1 MIPDGVKA
9 EIGKLRE
16 LIRHHNRLYYT
27 EDRTEISDGEYD
39 ALMRRLIELESGWPE
54 SASEDSPTRRVG
66 AEPLSRF
73 PSILWDPPM
82 LSLDNVFSVEE
93 FTEFDSRVRHELR
106 LLNDP
111 VYSVEPKLDGL
122 AVAIIY
128 RNGVLK
134 RAGTRGDGSDGED
147 VTPNIRTLRSIPLKL
162 GPGSPAD
169 LVVRGEVIFRKSDF
183 DKMNRERESSG
194 KDQFVNPRNAASGSL
209 RQLDSRITASRPLS
223 FIAYGTA
230 LWPEGVASQ
239 HSLFNYLDRLGIPV
253 NPHNTVCRGIAEV
266 ENAYHR
272 LEKHRN
278 ELPWE
283 IDGVV
288 IKVDEASLQSEMGT
302 LSRFPRWA
310 AAWKFRA
317 EEAVTKLIDI
327 DIQVGRTGK
336 LTPVAKLEPV
346 FVGGV
351 TVSSATLHNEDEL
364 QRKDARPGDTVVVR
378 RAGDVIPEVVR
389 SLGNSDGERRKRFE
403 FPRICPVCGG
413 PVAREEDASAHRCMN
428 PSCPARL
435 RESLFHWGARD
446 ALDIEG
452 LGGKLAEQLVE
463 QDMVKDVADLYSLTR
478 LQIVSM
484 DRMGE
489 KSADNLLSEL
499 ERSLSTNLQ
508 KFIAGL
514 GIPGIGRAVSGLL
527 AGRYSDLQELMDA
540 PAEEF
545 LATPGIGPVL
555 ADNLYRFFHEKIT
568 RDVVNRLVSAGFS
581 PQGSGTDDGSKPLLG
596 LTVVFTGGISISR
609 SDARIM
615 AEKAGAKV
623 TGSVSERTDI
633 VVAGTGAGEKLQK
646 ARKLGLEILSE
657 DEFLKRIELTGTEGE
672 NTLRP

>member
-1 MIPDGVKA
+1 MIPENVRSEVDN
-9 EIGKLRE
+9 LRE
-16 LIRHHNRLYYT
+16 RIRHHNRLYYT
-27 EDRTEISDGEYD
+27 EDRIEISDGEYD
-39 ALMRRLIELESGWPE
+39 ALMRRLIELESRWPGL
-54 SASEDSPTRRVG
+54 ASEDSPTLRVG
-66 AEPLSRF
+66 SQPLPRF

-82 LSLDNVFSVEE
+82 LSLDNVFSAEE
-93 FTEFDSRVRHELR
+93 FAEFDRRVRQELN
-106 LLNDP
+106 LENDP

-128 RNGVLK
+128 ENGVLQ
-134 RAGTRGDGSDGED
+134 RAGTRGDGSAGED
-147 VTPNIRTLRSIPLKL
+147 VTPNVRTLRSIPLKL
-162 GPGSPAD
+162 TSTSPVD
-169 LVVRGEVIFRKSDF
+169 LVVRGEVIFRKNDF
-183 DKMNRERESSG
+183 EKMNRERESNG
-194 KDQFVNPRNAASGSL
+194 QDTFVNPRNAASGSL
-209 RQLDSRITASRPLS
+209 RQLDSRITSSRPLS

-230 LWPEGVASQ
+230 HWPAGISSQ
-239 HSLFNYLDRLGIPV
+239 SSLFNYLEGLGIPV
-253 NPHNTVCRGIAEV
+253 NPHNIVCRGVDEV
-266 ENAYHR
+266 ESAYHT
-272 LEKHRN
+272 LEQKRD
-278 ELPWE
+278 EFSWE

-288 IKVDEASLQSEMGT
+288 IKLNEASLQAEMGT

-317 EEAVTKLIDI
+317 EEAVTRLIDI
-327 DIQVGRTGK
+327 EIQVGRTGK

-364 QRKDARPGDTVVVR
+364 RRKDARPGDMVIVR

-389 SLGNSDGERRKRFE
+389 SMGNSEGERGKRFE

-452 LGGKLAEQLVE
+452 LGSKLAEQLA
-463 QDMVKDVADLYSLTR
+463 DRNMVKDVADLYSLTR
-478 LQIVSM
+478 LQLVSL

-499 ERSLSTNLQ
+499 QRSLRTNLQ
-508 KFIAGL
+508 KFVAGL
-514 GIPGIGRAVSGLL
+514 GIPGVGRAVSGLL
-527 AGRYSDLQELMDA
+527 SERYADLNELMDA
-540 PAEEF
+540 PVDEF
-545 LATPGIGPVL
+545 LAIPGVGPVL

-568 RDVVNRLVSAGFS
+568 RDVVNRLLSAGFS
-581 PQGSGTDDGSKPLLG
+581 PQGNSTGDGEKPLLG
-596 LTVVFTGGISISR
+596 LTVVFTGGISLSR

-623 TGSVSERTDI
+623 TGSVSEKTDI
-633 VVAGTGAGEKLQK
+633 VVAGPGAGEKLQK
-646 ARKLGLEILSE
+646 ARKLGLEIISE
-657 DEFLKRIELTGTEGE
+657 DEFMRRIK
-672 NTLRP
+672 